1 MIKSLSDR
9 FSRSTKT
16 PDREIILHVG
26 MDKTGTSAIQAFLH
40 KNRELLLEDTG
51 VYYPETGLWSDYSH
65 HPYAF
70 SLFGMNGFSVRD
82 FLKLSRKLDRETKGK
97 KSVLISSECLFKA
110 PTRDEF
116 DVFTSFIR
124 RHFSSVKVIV
134 YLRRQ
139 DLWIES
145 RYKHSIISGNEI
157 SLEALSRPNFCDYKR
172 FIDLWRDSFG
182 AGSIVVRPYEK
193 SQFKGGNIFSD
204 FLSIF
209 GQKIDDRWHLP
220 ERQVNVAL
228 GYPETEFKR
237 FCNAVG
243 FNKGMVDQLNALLL
257 AHTEIS
263 DDRNDV
269 KLLPGTRCKEI
280 CDRYKEINRAIV
292 QEYLPG
298 KSDAL
303 FVEEVSIDELE
314 GDAIS
319 DVSDEDFLSVLS
331 FIKEQNNAVF
341 KKLVK
346 LTKSSSPSPIK
357 EFDARSTL
365 VLSSLES

>member
-1 MIKSLSDR
+1 MIKILSNR
-9 FSRSTKT
+9 LSRSTKV
-16 PDREIILHVG
+16 PDREIILHIG

-40 KNRELLLEDTG
+40 KNRKLLLEDTG

-70 SLFGMNGFSVRD
+70 SLFGMNGFSIRNFV
-82 FLKLSRKLDRETKGK
+82 KLSRKLDRETKGK
-97 KSVLISSECLFKA
+97 KTVLISSECLFKV

-116 DVFTSFIR
+116 NVFTSFIR

-157 SLEALSRPNFCDYKR
+157 SLEALSRPNFCDYKK

-182 AGSIVVRPYEK
+182 VGGIVVRPYEK
-193 SQFKGGNIFSD
+193 SQFKGGSIFSD

-209 GQKIDDRWHLP
+209 GQEIDDRWRLP

-237 FCNAVG
+237 FCNAIG
-243 FNKGMVDQLNALLL
+243 FNRGLVDQLNSLLL
-257 AHTEIS
+257 AHTELS
-263 DDRNDV
+263 DCRKEV
-269 KLLPGTRCKEI
+269 ELLNATRSKEI
-280 CDRYKEINRAIV
+280 CDQYREMNRAIV
-292 QEYLPG
+292 QEYLSGKPG
-298 KSDAL
+298 DL
-303 FVEEVSIDELE
+303 FVEELRNDELE
-314 GDAIS
+314 EYAIS
-319 DVSDEDFLSVLS
+319 GVSDDDFLSVLS
-331 FIKEQNNAVF
+331 FIKEKNNAVY
-341 KKLVK
+341 KKIMRLAENY
-346 LTKSSSPSPIK
+346 SPSFAS
-357 EFDARSTL
+357 EFDRMSKL
-365 VLSSLES
+365 VLSSFW